1 MDLKLTQH
9 LKLDFR
15 MRCSVD
21 EMTWFTSCQLRPAAE
36 LTTELRAS
44 QASEALSN
52 SSRFLLSL
60 LSNLKL
66 HRALRRHPTLYTSF
80 CAHAGALFKHNFD
93 VKFLSNTK
101 SERLIWMCTHPG
113 LETCVWSRTWWRRC
127 PRGWTWSLACRDKQ
141 EVKTCHLSPSRRFAG
156 GDLYTQ
162 SKMLEQFLLF

>member
-9 LKLDFR
+9 LKLDSR

-21 EMTWFTSCQLRPAAE
+21 EMTLFTSCQLRPAAE

-44 QASEALSN
+44 EASEALSN

-101 SERLIWMCTHPG
+101 SERLIWMSDAACQRIFKYMHPPRVRDLCVEQNMMATVSAGLNLEPG
-113 LETCVWSRTWWRRC
+113 LQRQTGS
-127 PRGWTWSLACRDKQ
+127 
-141 EVKTCHLSPSRRFAG
+141 
-156 GDLYTQ
+156 
-162 SKMLEQFLLF
+162 

>member
-21 EMTWFTSCQLRPAAE
+21 EMTLFTSCQLRPAAE

-66 HRALRRHPTLYTSF
+66 HRALRRHPTHFIQVFARMQELS
-80 CAHAGALFKHNFD
+80 
-93 VKFLSNTK
+93 SNTT
-101 SERLIWMCTHPG
+101 LM
-113 LETCVWSRTWWRRC
+113 
-127 PRGWTWSLACRDKQ
+127 
-141 EVKTCHLSPSRRFAG
+141 
-156 GDLYTQ
+156 
-162 SKMLEQFLLF
+162 

>member
-15 MRCSVD
+15 MRCSAD
-21 EMTWFTSCQLRPAAE
+21 EMTLFALCQLRPAAE

-66 HRALRRHPTLYTSF
+66 QSSQETPDTLY
-80 CAHAGALFKHNFD
+80 
-93 VKFLSNTK
+93 KFL
-101 SERLIWMCTHPG
+101 R
-113 LETCVWSRTWWRRC
+113 
-127 PRGWTWSLACRDKQ
+127 ACRSSLQ
-141 EVKTCHLSPSRRFAG
+141 AQL
-156 GDLYTQ
+156 
-162 SKMLEQFLLF
+162 